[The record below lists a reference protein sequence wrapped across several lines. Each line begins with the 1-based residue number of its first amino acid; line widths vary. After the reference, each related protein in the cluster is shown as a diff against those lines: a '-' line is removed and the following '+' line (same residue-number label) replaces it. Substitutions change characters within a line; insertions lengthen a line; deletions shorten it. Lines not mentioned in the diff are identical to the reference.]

1 MNTQALQNQY
11 GTECSFCS
19 TPVAAHVAVC
29 SGCGATKGQRSESL
43 KPGAAL
49 IRASLWANTLG
60 AIVFLTCYMAV
71 QPWLDESIRQGTQKV
86 CRSEIIVKKPVAYEF
101 LRDEK
106 KGVYQIGKEACED
119 LPDLQN
125 RNAGLLAAAVRAE
138 PKDATITLGKTFTT
152 HETKRGPPT
161 WQNWFGVIARSVI
174 ALLAGA
180 LIFGLARKLWVRIFG
195 RLSDPMWIRR

>member
-1 MNTQALQNQY
+1 MTREQPD
-11 GTECSFCS
+11 GTLCPFCS
-19 TPVAAHVAVC
+19 TAVPSYVSVC
-29 SGCGATKGQRSESL
+29 TGCGAERGTRAQSL

-60 AIVFLTCYMAV
+60 AIVFLSCYMAV

-119 LPDLQN
+119 LPDLEK
-125 RNAGLLAAAVRAE
+125 RNVGLLAAAVRAE

-152 HETKRGPPT
+152 RETLRGPPT
-161 WQNWFGVIARSVI
+161 WQNWLEVIARSVT

-180 LIFGLARKLWVRIFG
+180 LVFGLARKLWVRVFG
-195 RLSDPMWIRR
+195 RLSDAMWVRR

>member
-1 MNTQALQNQY
+1 MNAQEQY
-11 GTECSFCS
+11 GTKCPFCS
-19 TPVAAHVAVC
+19 TPVSVHVAVC
-29 SGCGATKGQRSESL
+29 SGCGATKGRRAESL

-49 IRASLWANTLG
+49 IRASLWANSLG

-106 KGVYQIGKEACED
+106 KGVYQIAKEACED
-119 LPDLQN
+119 LPDLQK
-125 RNAGLLAAAVRAE
+125 RNSGLLAAAVRAE
-138 PKDATITLGKTFTT
+138 PKNATITLGKTFTT
-152 HETKRGPPT
+152 RETLRGPPT
-161 WQNWFGVIARSVI
+161 WQNWFEVIARSVI

-180 LIFGLARKLWVRIFG
+180 LVFGLARKLWVRVCG
-195 RLSDPMWIRR
+195 RLSDAMWVPR